1 MTTSVD
7 VLLVLETQA
16 AMVDWLTNE
25 EIAGGPLRRV
35 RAAVAELIEA
45 AEIIECSSYFI
56 ADRNRLKSAIARV
69 KGEPVIKYEGLTH
82 IHSDGLV
89 PLGRVATQEMVD
101 AGAAA
106 LLAYRKSGGDY
117 RVHPTHAVEAAIN
130 AALAA
135 ADARVK
141 GA

>member
-45 AEIIECSSYFI
+45 AEVMECSSYFI
-56 ADRNRLKSAIARV
+56 SDRNRLKSAIARV
-69 KGEPVIKYEGLTH
+69 KGEPVIKDECLTN
-82 IHSDGLV
+82 IPSDGFM
-89 PLGRVATQEMVD
+89 PFGCVATQEMVD
-101 AGAAA
+101 AGVAA
-106 LLAYRKSGGDY
+106 LLAFRKSGGDY
-117 RVHPTHAVEAAIN
+117 KVHPTHAVEAAIN
-130 AALAA
+130 AALSAIS
-135 ADARVK
+135 RVK

>member
-45 AEIIECSSYFI
+45 VDEGRNETFGRITFDEVQA
-56 ADRNRLKSAIARV
+56 NRLR
-69 KGEPVIKYEGLTH
+69 
-82 IHSDGLV
+82 
-89 PLGRVATQEMVD
+89 
-101 AGAAA
+101 AA
-106 LLAYRKSGGDY
+106 L
-117 RVHPTHAVEAAIN
+117 
-130 AALAA
+130 
-135 ADARVK
+135 ARVK